1 MSSDTSSPPDP
12 EFLAA
17 AAQSRNATTTQA
29 LSSSELLRQHEQR
42 QKFRRLID
50 PGISRPNSQEA
61 AMASLKV
68 CSGCVKSSHMSNL
81 SMIGLSQ
88 DIIKDL

>member
-1 MSSDTSSPPDP
+1 MSSDTQSSLPDP

-17 AAQSRNATTTQA
+17 AAQSRNATTRA

-68 CSGCVKSSHMSNL
+68 CSGCVKSSHVNSL

-88 DIIKDL
+88 DIIKDF